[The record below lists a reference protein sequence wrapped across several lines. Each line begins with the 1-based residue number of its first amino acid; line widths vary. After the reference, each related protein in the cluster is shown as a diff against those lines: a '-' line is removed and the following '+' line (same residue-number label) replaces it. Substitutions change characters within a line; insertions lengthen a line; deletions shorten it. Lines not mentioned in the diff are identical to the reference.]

1 MNADIYQAWRRK
13 ADEDLLA
20 ASNLLDDAGPYPTV
34 CFLSQQAAEKYL
46 KGYLLF
52 HGRPLQKVHFVDRL
66 LEDCVELNPGFHD
79 LLDDAAYLTQY
90 YIATRYPT
98 MRPRTFPRR
107 RLGKPTPPLA
117 ASATAFV
124 RMWKAPV
131 ARD

>member
-90 YIATRYPT
+90 YIATRYPDDAPEDISEAEA
-98 MRPRTFPRR
+98 REAY
-107 RLGKPTPPLA
+107 A
-117 ASATAFV
+117 AACRV
-124 RMWKAPV
+124 RDCV
-131 ARD
+131 RQNVEGTSCS